1 MAEIVTKDN
10 TILQAKRNR
19 LSQGLAPNDEIIGRY
34 RNTDYAVFKQS
45 INPRANGNVDL
56 ILTGSFSNQL
66 FVKSLNNSR
75 FLFDSRDE
83 KAPML
88 FGRSYHQGVNGK
100 VLRGL
105 DKQTFD
111 DLQRKDYAYDLISYI
126 KQITNL

>member
-34 RNTDYAVFKQS
+34 RNADYAVFKQS